1 MKEHLIEILE
11 NIRDRD
17 LNEVSTETELVDL
30 EKCLKVVCIEG
41 FKDVAFKKFMAV
53 ISKRPFEPGMQRLV
67 MNMVEYFN
75 SKGFETPCASG
86 CNEDCALHEIE
97 FGDI

>member
-1 MKEHLIEILE
+1 MKEHLIEILVS
-11 NIRDRD
+11 IRDRD
-17 LNEVSTETELVDL
+17 LNAPYSKEELDDL
-30 EKCLKVVCIEG
+30 EKCLKVVCTDG
-41 FKDVAFKKFMAV
+41 FKDIAFKKFMSV
-53 ISKRPFEPGMQRLV
+53 ISKRPFSVDMQVLV
-67 MNMVEYFN
+67 GNMVEYFN